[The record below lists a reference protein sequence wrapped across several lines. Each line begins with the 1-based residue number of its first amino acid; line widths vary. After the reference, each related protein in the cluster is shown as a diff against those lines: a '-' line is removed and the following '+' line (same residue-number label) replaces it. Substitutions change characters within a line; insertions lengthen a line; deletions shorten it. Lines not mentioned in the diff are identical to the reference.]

1 MAIPIKIFA
10 YSCRKDE
17 ATFFE
22 QFGVRY
28 GIDLAVTNEAPLTET
43 LRLCRGYPCISIITT
58 LLDFNALKIFYD
70 QGVRFI
76 STRSIGYDHIDA
88 DAVRKLGIR
97 IGNVSYSPDTVAN
110 YTIMFMLMCIR
121 NIKTISRLTAAQDF
135 SLQGGVRGR
144 ELRNL
149 TVGIAGTGRIGRR
162 VIEMLRGFHC
172 PILAYDKY
180 ENPDL
185 ASLVRYVRWEEL
197 IAESDI
203 VSLHMPAS
211 AENFHIVNAESF
223 DRMKDGVVIV
233 NTARGSLIDTPAL
246 VDAIESRK
254 VGAAALDVIED
265 EGDMYYNNL
274 RGEILKNRWIGILR
288 AFPNVIL
295 TPHTAFYTDQAVS
308 DMVENSL
315 KSCAAFQRSEENPWE
330 VRL

>member
-1 MAIPIKIFA
+1 MPVKIFA
-10 YSCRKDE
+10 YSRREDE
-17 ATFFE
+17 AAFFE
-22 QFGVRY
+22 QFGTRY
-28 GIDLAVTNEAPLTET
+28 GIDLTVTDEAPSAET
-43 LRLCRGYPCISIITT
+43 LRLCRGFPCISVITT
-58 LLDFNALKIFYD
+58 PLDFDTLKILYD

-76 STRSIGYDHIDA
+76 STRSIGYDHIDTG
-88 DAVRKLGIR
+88 AVRKLGIR

-121 NIKTISRLTAAQDF
+121 NIKAISRLTAAQDF

-162 VIEMLRGFHC
+162 VIVTLGGFRC

-185 ASLVRYVRWEEL
+185 APLVRYVRWEEL

-203 VSLHMPAS
+203 ISLHMPAS
-211 AENFHIVNAESF
+211 AENFHIINAESLA
-223 DRMKDGVVIV
+223 RMKDGVVII

-246 VDAIESRK
+246 VDAVESRK
-254 VGAAALDVIED
+254 VGAVALDVIED
-265 EGDMYYNNL
+265 EGDMYYNTL
-274 RGEILKNRWIGILR
+274 RGEILKNRWLGILR
-288 AFPNVIL
+288 AFPNAIL

-315 KSCAAFQRSEENPWE
+315 KSCAAFQRNEENPWE
-330 VRL
+330 VGL